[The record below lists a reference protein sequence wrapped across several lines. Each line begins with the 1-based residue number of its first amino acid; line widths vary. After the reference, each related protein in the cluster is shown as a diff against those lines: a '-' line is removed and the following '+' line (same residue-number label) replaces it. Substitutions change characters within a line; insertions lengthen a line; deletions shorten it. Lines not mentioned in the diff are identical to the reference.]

1 MPTARR
7 RPLIPILLITA
18 ALVLGA
24 LVWWK
29 FGSKDTK
36 AAPVAT
42 AIATISD
49 IENTVSALGKI
60 GPKTYVDVGAQL
72 SGQLEHLH
80 VDVGDR
86 VEQGALLAEI
96 DPRIYESQVEGNR
109 ARVDS
114 LKAQLSERQA
124 SLELAKATH
133 TRNQSVAER
142 GLIAR
147 EVLDTSA
154 ASLKQAQAQIVS
166 LHAQLKEAQST
177 LDGNIANLSYSRI
190 YAPIAGTVVSL
201 TALEGQTL
209 NANQTAPTILRIAD
223 LDTMTVTA
231 QVAEADIVRIQNDMA
246 AYFSTLGQP
255 DRRWQGVVRQIQPTP
270 DIVNEVVLY
279 KVLIDVD
286 NSDGALLPDMTAQ
299 VFFTVSEARGVV
311 TVPIAAVFSPPQA
324 NGASF
329 VRVPGPQGTP
339 PRPVQTGLRDREKV
353 EILSG
358 LSAGDTV
365 LLPQTAAAP
374 ANTASARS
382 PMGMFGPGGPRR

>member
-7 RPLIPILLITA
+7 RPLIPILVIAIVLA
-18 ALVLGA
+18 LGA
-24 LVWWK
+24 LAWWK
-29 FGSKDTK
+29 FGANDTK
-36 AAPVAT
+36 ATPPAT
-42 AIATISD
+42 AVAAIGN

-80 VDVGDR
+80 VEVGDR

-114 LKAQLSERQA
+114 LNAQLAERRA
-124 SLELAKATH
+124 NLELAQATH

-147 EVLDTSA
+147 ETLDTSA
-154 ASLKQAQAQIVS
+154 AALKQAQAQITS
-166 LHAQLKEAQST
+166 LRAQLKEAQST
-177 LDGNIANLSYSRI
+177 LDGNIANLGYARI
-190 YAPIAGTVVSL
+190 YAPIAGTVVSV

-223 LDTMTVTA
+223 LDAMTVTA
-231 QVAEADIVRIQNDMA
+231 QVAEADIGRIQVGMA
-246 AYFSTLGQP
+246 AWFTTLGQP
-255 DRRWQGVVRQIQPTP
+255 DRRWQGQVRQIQPTP

-286 NSDGALLPDMTAQ
+286 NADGALLPDMTAQ
-299 VFFTVSEARGVV
+299 VFFVVSQAHGVI
-311 TVPIAAVFSPPQA
+311 TVPVAAVFTSPQA
-324 NGASF
+324 RGQSF
-329 VRVPGPQGTP
+329 VRVPGPEGTP
-339 PRPVQTGLRDREKV
+339 PRPVETGLKDREKV
-353 EILSG
+353 QIVSG
-358 LSAGDTV
+358 LNEGDTV
-365 LLPQTAAAP
+365 LLPQTTAAASTT
-374 ANTASARS
+374 TASSSMRP
-382 PMGMFGPGGPRR
+382 PMGMMGGPR

>member
-1 MPTARR
+1 MTNARR
-7 RPLIPILLITA
+7 RPFVPILVIAAILAVA
-18 ALVLGA
+18 ALA
-24 LVWWK
+24 WWK
-29 FGSKDTK
+29 FGGTRDKTT
-36 AAPVAT
+36 PVAT
-42 AIATISD
+42 ATASIGD

-86 VEQGALLAEI
+86 VEQGTLLAEI
-96 DPRIYESQVEGNR
+96 DPRIFQSQVEGNR

-124 SLELAKATH
+124 SLELAQATH
-133 TRNQSVAER
+133 ARNQSVFER

-154 ASLKQAQAQIVS
+154 ATLKQATAQITS
-166 LHAQLKEAQST
+166 LRAQLKEAQST
-177 LDGNIANLSYSRI
+177 LEGNIATLGYARI
-190 YAPIAGTVVSL
+190 YAPLAGTVVSL

-223 LDTMTVTA
+223 MDTMTVTA
-231 QVAEADIVRIQNDMA
+231 QVAEADIVRIQTGMP
-246 AYFSTLGQP
+246 AYFTTLGQP
-255 DRRWQGVVRQIQPTP
+255 ERRWQGVVRQIQPTP

-286 NSDGALLPDMTAQ
+286 NRDGALLPDMTAQ

-311 TVPIAAVFSPPQA
+311 TVPIAAVFSLPQA
-324 NGASF
+324 RGQSF
-329 VRVPGPQGTP
+329 VRVPGPEGAVE
-339 PRPVQTGLRDREKV
+339 RPVETGLRDREKV
-353 EILSG
+353 EIVSG
-358 LSAGDTV
+358 LAAGETV
-365 LLPQTAAAP
+365 LLPQGSSAGTP
-374 ANTASARS
+374 ANAARA